1 LANDP
6 IGARGGGQ
14 AVGHRGAGIPKVNP
28 RFAERNV
35 AMQVI
40 DKLLGANVVPATFM
54 AQHAG
59 KQGFIMEKVKGKTG
73 RELGAGKL
81 PEEKQFATDAMANPL
96 VREGLSKIYL
106 LDLICAQV
114 DRHPGNYMVVIEEGV
129 IKGVKAIDNDL
140 AFGKDVDID
149 ALMQMQGGLKQWRRM
164 GFIGPLADELKEID
178 KNFAQKIID
187 LSKTPDVL
195 RNALQGLLTPEEIE
209 KTVDRLNSLALFL
222 QPLLTQNSPIVK
234 TKWE

>member
-1 LANDP
+1 
-6 IGARGGGQ
+6 
-14 AVGHRGAGIPKVNP
+14 
-28 RFAERNV
+28 
-35 AMQVI
+35 MQVI

-149 ALMQMQGGLKQWRRM
+149 ELMQLQGNLKQWRRM

-209 KTVDRLNSLALFL
+209 KPGTLPAAAADAEQPHCEDQVGVIDRMRVEDQGENHGATRSRIL
-222 QPLLTQNSPIVK
+222 
-234 TKWE
+234 